1 MKPEK
6 DASGKSDV
14 RSADFICT
22 RIKINNNKKLLL
34 SLPKKDECI
43 HTNKATHQIMNE
55 QSSEYSYGKF
65 TVLGYRKMLVSEH
78 SSFTCSDSATEKRD
92 KK

>member
-1 MKPEK
+1 
-6 DASGKSDV
+6 
-14 RSADFICT
+14 
-22 RIKINNNKKLLL
+22 
-34 SLPKKDECI
+34 
-43 HTNKATHQIMNE
+43 MNE